1 MLGQQVGQSLDQTDR
16 LTMQQSAQAGLERN
30 RTDESSTWVNP
41 DTGHS
46 GTITPTKTYQTAQ
59 NSYCREYV
67 QTVVI
72 GGEES
77 QAYGTA
83 CREADGNWKVV
94 N

>member
-1 MLGQQVGQSLDQTDR
+1 
-16 LTMQQSAQAGLERN
+16 MQQNTQEALERS
-30 RTDESSTWVNP
+30 RTHVSGNWVNP

-46 GTITPTKTYQTAQ
+46 GTLTPTKTYQTAQ
-59 NSYCREYV
+59 NEYCREYL

-77 QAYGTA
+77 RAYGTA
-83 CREADGNWKVV
+83 CREVDGNWKIV